1 MRVSKM
7 LNADASAGCLRAAAF
22 FDLDNTLIAG
32 SSLFHLG
39 WGGFRRGMFS
49 PLAAFRFAVAHYR
62 FRLMRSESVG
72 APALWGGFAAS
83 FVKGAEVAELVRIG
97 RKIIEES
104 IKPAIRPSV
113 LKMAQKHL
121 AARDEAWIVTAS
133 PQELSHI
140 LATGLGFT
148 GGLGTRAEVID
159 GRYTGQISG
168 GILHGP
174 RKAIAI
180 EELAMERGL
189 NLAASSA
196 YGDSIHDLPMLQAV
210 GFPNAVTPDR
220 KLARTARQRGWP
232 IHEYGFHRRIFK
244 RPASR

>member
-1 MRVSKM
+1 MRVSE
-7 LNADASAGCLRAAAF
+7 SRRAAAF
-22 FDLDNTLIAG
+22 FDLDNTLLAG

-49 PLAAFRFAVAHYR
+49 PAAALRFAVAHYR
-62 FRLMRSESVG
+62 FRLMRSESAG

-97 RKIIEES
+97 SQIIEET

-113 LKMAQKHL
+113 LEMAQKHL
-121 AARDEAWIVTAS
+121 AARDEVWIVTAS

-159 GRYTGQISG
+159 GRYTGQIPD

-180 EELAMERGL
+180 EELAVERGL
-189 NLAASSA
+189 DLAASSA
-196 YGDSIHDLPMLQAV
+196 YGDSIHDLPMLQSV
-210 GFPNAVTPDR
+210 GFPNAMTPDR
-220 KLARTARQRGWP
+220 KLSHTARQRGWP
-232 IHEYGFHRRIFK
+232 IHEPGYRRRILK
-244 RPASR
+244 WRTARWRRG